1 MNNKKR
7 NRKMEPY
14 KKEPKVTYAI
24 RLSGYDTVFID
35 DFTSLRDARI
45 NRINLIKNARKSNDK
60 WFKGKTFYPMVPYKS
75 NHRIRNEWMR
85 MDSLKIT
92 RKTVRYSWDYNYLPH
107 KRPGINNITECEV
120 AQ

>member
-1 MNNKKR
+1 MK
-7 NRKMEPY
+7 PY

-45 NRINLIKNARKSNDK
+45 NRINLIKNARKSKDK
-60 WFKGKTFYPMVPYKS
+60 WFEGKKFYPMVPYKS
-75 NHRIRNEWMR
+75 NHKIRNEWMR

-92 RKTVRYSWDYNYLPH
+92 RKTVRYSWDYNYFPQ
-107 KRPGINNITECEV
+107 KRQGISNITECEV
-120 AQ
+120 GQ